1 MLLVKTV
8 TVKVIRSNI
17 GDLLL
22 WHQYGKTC
30 HLMSL
35 VVDVQSTIRPKCAWH
50 VGLSL
55 SPITSPVDPVF
66 KYPFPPSM
74 VSVSVWLLWGSE
86 SRRGYSLNHRKCS
99 KMVFVP
105 LHKYLPCIWQNCV
118 EPLLQ
123 YNRPIVKWKRVW
135 HRLF

>member
-8 TVKVIRSNI
+8 TVKVIKNII

-35 VVDVQSTIRPKCAWH
+35 IVDVQSNIHPKCARH
-50 VGLSL
+50 GGFSL
-55 SPITSPVDPVF
+55 NPIISPVGPVF

-86 SRRGYSLNHRKCS
+86 SRRGYSSNHRKCS
-99 KMVFVP
+99 EIVVVP
-105 LHKYLPCIWQNCV
+105 LHKYLLCIWQNCV
-118 EPLLQ
+118 DPLLQ
-123 YNRPIVKWKRVW
+123 YNKPPNSEMERDAT
-135 HRLF
+135 